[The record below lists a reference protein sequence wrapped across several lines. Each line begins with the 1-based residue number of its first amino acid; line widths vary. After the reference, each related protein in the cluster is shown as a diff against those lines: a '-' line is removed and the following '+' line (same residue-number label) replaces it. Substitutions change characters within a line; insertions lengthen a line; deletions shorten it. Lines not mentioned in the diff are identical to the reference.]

1 MVMTTRTEA
10 IYRALFS
17 RILEVSDD
25 SGTTTGGST
34 TTFEDTGKYFL
45 VDWTGAIDHIF
56 KDGREY
62 NEFN

>member
-1 MVMTTRTEA
+1 MVTARTEA

-62 NEFN
+62 NGFN

>member
-1 MVMTTRTEA
+1 MVMTNRTEA

-62 NEFN
+62 NGFN